1 MALLAEE
8 GNGGKEFED
17 SIEDLEDFEA
27 GTASGFLRGT
37 RKISVTI
44 GAVFCLGILG
54 TISLQPRRSQAE
66 EISARSGSSTHL
78 DRFDFLLE
86 RELFDVSLFDNIN
99 VPYSSEPEESQ
110 VVKTTCVIDIT
121 QATMYLGN
129 AIVYI
134 YRAAICP
141 DNEPLGCTEP
151 VAYAVTAL
159 TWLGSFL
166 ASASTSCAESLNP
179 ASACIAATLRDL
191 SAAGSTVFGFKEDC
205 LLTKPLMDSRV
216 YQDRRKIPPIL
227 EKIYS
232 LNQPFKPEQRRRL
245 DEFKVLPSPSDDGH
259 KTGLYRNKS
268 AEVRRWLQDKSS
280 KRPDKHHAALPN
292 VLFEA
297 ATAGIDTR
305 LLDDD
310 QTIEKIRNIT
320 RLRRRGRERGFAIAQ
335 CVFNSVDAAAWLIR
349 AFLSIHDA
357 ARSCGNRK
365 ECAVDVLYVI
375 GSFAYTAQMLS
386 FTFVDCPQRGKR
398 EALCGANVADVV
410 GSMAIFVASII
421 QALGKSCKDGQASS
435 IGLLGGIGD
444 EPLLGSV
451 DLYLASHRSEEP
463 EERVRVD
470 GIPESYLLADR
481 CGFRDS
487 ELRDFCW
494 AFRLYDVLGDGKI
507 DAMQIR
513 SALAWLGEEPT
524 DRQFLQVMNDIDS
537 HGKGILDF
545 QRFVKLMA
553 KFDRSMIT
561 EDELVNA
568 FKIFDKDK
576 SGTIDAIELQDVL
589 CKLGFEVNPLQAEEM
604 IQAADDDNSG
614 ECEYGEFVRKIIE
627 NQ

>member
-8 GNGGKEFED
+8 GEGNGFDD
-17 SIEDLEDFEA
+17 SIEDLEA
-27 GTASGFLRGT
+27 VTASGFFRRT

-54 TISLQPRRSQAE
+54 TISLQPRRNQAT
-66 EISARSGSSTHL
+66 EISARNVSSTEL
-78 DRFDFLLE
+78 DRFSFLLE

-99 VPYSSEPEESQ
+99 VPYSSEPEESK
-110 VVKTTCVIDIT
+110 VITTTCVIDVT
-121 QATMYLGN
+121 QAMLYLGN

-141 DNEPLGCTEP
+141 DTEPLGCTEP

-166 ASASTSCAESLNP
+166 ASASTSCADSLNP
-179 ASACIAATLRDL
+179 ASACVAATLRDL
-191 SAAGSTVFGFKEDC
+191 AAAGSTVFGFKEDC

-216 YQDRRKIPPIL
+216 YQDRRKLPPIL

-232 LNQPFKPEQRRRL
+232 LNQPFPPEAQRRRL
-245 DEFKVLPSPSDDGH
+245 DEFKLLPSASDDGR
-259 KTGLYRNKS
+259 KTELYRNKS
-268 AEVRRWLQDKSS
+268 ADVRRWLQDKSS

-310 QTIEKIRNIT
+310 KTIDKIRNIT

-357 ARSCGNRK
+357 ARSCGDRK

-398 EALCGANVADVV
+398 QALCGANVADVV

-421 QALGKSCKDGQASS
+421 QA
-435 IGLLGGIGD
+435 IGYCSD
-444 EPLLGSV
+444 DWPN
-451 DLYLASHRSEEP
+451 
-463 EERVRVD
+463 
-470 GIPESYLLADR
+470 
-481 CGFRDS
+481 
-487 ELRDFCW
+487 LR
-494 AFRLYDVLGDGKI
+494 
-507 DAMQIR
+507 
-513 SALAWLGEEPT
+513 T
-524 DRQFLQVMNDIDS
+524 N
-537 HGKGILDF
+537 
-545 QRFVKLMA
+545 
-553 KFDRSMIT
+553 
-561 EDELVNA
+561 
-568 FKIFDKDK
+568 
-576 SGTIDAIELQDVL
+576 
-589 CKLGFEVNPLQAEEM
+589 
-604 IQAADDDNSG
+604 
-614 ECEYGEFVRKIIE
+614 
-627 NQ
+627 